1 MASNALHHALTHD
14 LETDRHVR
22 RAAVRI
28 TGDPAHPQLY
38 VRFAATADADVA
50 GLAHAFDRA
59 LARFTRTT
67 GLRPEV
73 ADVIVTMPDRQR
85 ERVH

>member
-1 MASNALHHALTHD
+1 LHHALTND
-14 LETDRHVR
+14 LESDRHVR

-28 TGDPAHPQLY
+28 TGKSAHPQLY
-38 VRFAATADADVA
+38 VRLAATADADVA
-50 GLAHAFDRA
+50 GLAQAFDRA
-59 LARFTRTT
+59 VARFTRTT

-73 ADVIVTMPDRQR
+73 ADVIVTMPDRER